1 MTRSRIAAKYVN
13 LVDRVVDEDKT
24 LIPSGFGIER
34 VDRPDPDPIYA
45 RVKRPSNAWMRFD
58 DRTLA
63 DLIGLV

>member
-34 VDRPDPDPIYA
+34 IDRPDPDPIYA
-45 RVKRPSNAWMRFD
+45 RVKRPSNVWLRFNNL
-58 DRTLA
+58 TMK
-63 DLIGLV
+63 DLVGR